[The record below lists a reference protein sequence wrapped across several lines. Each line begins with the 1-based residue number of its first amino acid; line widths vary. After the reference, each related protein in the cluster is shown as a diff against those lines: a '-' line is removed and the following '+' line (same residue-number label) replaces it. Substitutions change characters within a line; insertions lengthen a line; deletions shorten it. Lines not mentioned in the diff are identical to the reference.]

1 MEDTISCIS
10 VDVYKGQSVIAF
22 NVSKKK
28 QMRAVEE
35 PTRIKH
41 RKTFCWDKNDKVL
54 VIVLKKA
61 TYYVHAN
68 FSDDIVKNI
77 AESLS
82 KMYSSG
88 KDVVSNVES
97 IRALIELLIKLHGE
111 Q

>member
-1 MEDTISCIS
+1 MEDTTNCVS
-10 VDVYKGQSVIAF
+10 VEIKKGESVIAF

-28 QMRAVEE
+28 QMKAVEE

-41 RKTFCWDKNDKVL
+41 KKTFCWDKNDKVL

-68 FSDDIVKNI
+68 FSDDLVKNI
-77 AESLS
+77 AETLS

-88 KDVVSNVES
+88 KDVVSRVES
-97 IRALIELLIKLHGE
+97 LRALIELLVKVHGE